1 MWSNN
6 IGGNTMRLRE
16 IRKKQGMTAQV
27 LAEKLGVSQGAIS
40 HYETGRRKPS
50 IDMVVKMAKVFNC
63 SVDDLIRC

>member
-1 MWSNN
+1 
-6 IGGNTMRLRE
+6 MRLRE
-16 IRKKQGMTAQV
+16 IRKSQGMTAQA

>member
-1 MWSNN
+1 
-6 IGGNTMRLRE
+6 MRLRE

-63 SVDDLIRC
+63 SVDDLIRY